1 MIDKKLYYAINENNK
16 KEHAKYIKSQKR
28 KEKINLIT
36 CIMLILAILT
46 LVLIFGSVI
55 HQETQ
60 KGLKKCLKN
69 GNSYQICLKNVQ

>member
-36 CIMLILAILT
+36 CIMLVLAILT
-46 LVLIFGSVI
+46 LVLVFGNVI

-60 KGLKKCLKN
+60 KGLKKCLKSGHSQN
-69 GNSYQICLKNVQ
+69 YCLRSL